1 MRRRGG
7 SINTKRAD
15 YIDFSRNASGS
26 LDKIAQNIVSAMQT
40 LGDDARQALVE
51 EGEAIKIRSDNLAPK
66 DSNELVDSSYIV
78 SDYRNPNVFQVEI
91 GYTAPH
97 ALFQHELYGDSYEN
111 PTTPGTQPKFLQT
124 ALTEV
129 EGDLA
134 EMIASKM
141 KV

>member
-1 MRRRGG
+1 MKRRGG
-7 SINTKRAD
+7 SINTKNAD
-15 YIDFSRNASGS
+15 YIDFSRKSSGN
-26 LDKIAQNIVSAMQT
+26 LDKIANNIVAAMQA
-40 LGDDARQALVE
+40 LGDGAKQALVE
-51 EGEAIKIRSDNLAPK
+51 EGEAIKTRSDNLAPK
-66 DSNELVDSSYIV
+66 QTRELVDSSYIE
-78 SDYRNPNVFQVEI
+78 SKQEGDTFKVEI

-97 ALFQHELYGDSYEN
+97 ALFQHELYGESYDT